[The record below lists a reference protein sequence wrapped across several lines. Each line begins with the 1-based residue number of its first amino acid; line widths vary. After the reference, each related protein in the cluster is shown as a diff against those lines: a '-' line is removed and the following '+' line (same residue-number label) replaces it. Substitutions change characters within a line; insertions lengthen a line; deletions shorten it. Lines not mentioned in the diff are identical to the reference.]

1 MNRYGAPFSGTIPG
15 PSTLLDDPDPVVA
28 VRPDGRVRRSKAAL
42 QAQGPRSR
50 YWLDRWDT
58 ARRKMSSRCGPA
70 SGSPAGGGAMMTAH
84 GATHVGHVRKTN
96 EDHVLVDLDLG
107 LFLVADGMGGH
118 TAGEVASR
126 VTVDTIHA
134 FIARSQDGGKCTC
147 RSVSTRTPT
156 GRCCPG
162 AGR

>member
-1 MNRYGAPFSGTIPG
+1 MDRYGAPFSGTIPG

-28 VRPDGRVRRSKAAL
+28 VRPDGT
-42 QAQGPRSR
+42 PREV
-50 YWLDRWDT
+50 
-58 ARRKMSSRCGPA
+58 MSSRCGPA

-84 GATHVGHVRKTN
+84 GATHVGHVRKIN

-107 LFLVADGMGGH
+107 LFLGADGMGGH

-147 RSVSTRTPT
+147 RSVSIRTPT